1 MEDLQQTESVQE
13 LTEAVGQIF
22 FKKNSV
28 DYEQIHAN
36 LIKNKLVPLCDNY
49 ISNYGDINIRSKIS
63 YLDELALASDNVI
76 PNNVSLSNAYPNP
89 FNPRTKIV
97 YTLNNSGYIS
107 LNIYDLKGSKIKS
120 LINKYQTPGTMSIT
134 WDGSNDNGQ
143 LVAAG
148 MYIYMIKTEEVSI
161 SKKMI
166 LLK

>member
-1 MEDLQQTESVQE
+1 M
-13 LTEAVGQIF
+13 
-22 FKKNSV
+22 
-28 DYEQIHAN
+28 
-36 LIKNKLVPLCDNY
+36 
-49 ISNYGDINIRSKIS
+49 
-63 YLDELALASDNVI
+63 DELALASNNII

-89 FNPRTKIV
+89 FNPRTKIE
-97 YTLNNSGYIS
+97 YTLTNSEYVS
-107 LNIYDLKGSKIKS
+107 LNIYDLKGSKVKS

-161 SKKMI
+161 SKKMV